1 MNKLKN
7 FTIVLFLCL
16 STNYCLGQSGTTS
29 HGISTFGDLK
39 YDKDFKHLSY
49 VNPDAPK
56 GGEISFWAF
65 GSFDSM
71 HPYTRKGRAGAYSSI
86 FFESLLEGT
95 SDEIDSAYGLVA
107 KEIEYPEDR
116 SWVIFTL
123 RRQVT
128 FSDGSP
134 LTAKDV
140 LFSYKLLKEKGLPSF
155 RAVLEKDIQTAEL
168 ISDFKIKFIFN
179 DDVPKRDLINT
190 VGGLPIFSEKYFVD
204 NKVDF
209 ESSTLTPA
217 LGSGPYIL
225 DKVDVGK
232 QIIYK
237 KNPTYWGNDLPINK
251 GRYNF
256 DQFRIE
262 YFADYNSAFEGF
274 KAGTYTF
281 RNEASSKIWATGYD
295 FPALEK
301 NWVKKTTLPDGN
313 LSSGQSFVLNL
324 RREKFQDIKVRKA
337 IGLMFN
343 FEWSNSTLFY
353 GLYERINSFWDNSDL
368 KASGLPVNQ
377 ELQILNKYKSI
388 LDASNF
394 SEEVFTFP
402 KSSLKQ
408 LDRKNLRQASR
419 LLDDAGWEVGD
430 DGLRRNSEGKTLDV
444 EILNDSQ
451 AFDRIINPYIEN
463 LKKLGINA
471 ANIKIDNAQMTDRRR
486 KFDFD
491 MLVGFLSTQLTPGS
505 ELEQYFG
512 SESADFSI
520 FNLTGIK
527 DQGVDAII
535 KEVRAAESREELG
548 FAIRALDRTL
558 RNKVIW
564 VPQWF
569 KNKHTIAYY
578 DMFEHPENLPP
589 YDIGVLDT
597 WWLNSDKYDNLKDQ
611 GALK

>member
-56 GGEISFWAF
+56 GGGISFWAF

-597 WWLNSDKYDNLKDQ
+597 WWLNSDKYNNLKDQ

>member
-7 FTIVLFLCL
+7 FTIILFLCL

-168 ISDFKIKFIFN
+168 ISDFKIKFVFN

-301 NWVKKTTLPDGN
+301 KWVKKTTLSDGN

-394 SEEVFTFP
+394 SEKVFTFP

-408 LDRKNLRQASR
+408 LDRKNFRQASR

-463 LKKLGINA
+463 LKRLGINA

-512 SESADFSI
+512 SESADFSV

-597 WWLNSDKYDNLKDQ
+597 WWLNSDKYNNLKDQ

>member
-1 MNKLKN
+1 M
-7 FTIVLFLCL
+7 
-16 STNYCLGQSGTTS
+16 
-29 HGISTFGDLK
+29 
-39 YDKDFKHLSY
+39 
-49 VNPDAPK
+49 
-56 GGEISFWAF
+56 
-65 GSFDSM
+65 
-71 HPYTRKGRAGAYSSI
+71 
-86 FFESLLEGT
+86 
-95 SDEIDSAYGLVA
+95 
-107 KEIEYPEDR
+107 
-116 SWVIFTL
+116 
-123 RRQVT
+123 
-128 FSDGSP
+128 
-134 LTAKDV
+134 
-140 LFSYKLLKEKGLPSF
+140 
-155 RAVLEKDIQTAEL
+155 
-168 ISDFKIKFIFN
+168 
-179 DDVPKRDLINT
+179 
-190 VGGLPIFSEKYFVD
+190 
-204 NKVDF
+204 
-209 ESSTLTPA
+209 
-217 LGSGPYIL
+217 

-237 KNPTYWGNDLPINK
+237 KNPNYWGNDLPINK

-256 DQFRIE
+256 DKFRIE

-368 KASGLPVNQ
+368 KASGMPIEQ
-377 ELQILNKYKSI
+377 ELVILNKYKDI
-388 LDASNF
+388 LDANNF
-394 SEEVFTFP
+394 SEEVFSFP

-408 LDRKNLRQASR
+408 LDRKNLRQASK

-430 DGLRRNSEGKTLDV
+430 DGLRRNADGKTLDV

-520 FNLTGIK
+520 FNLTGVK

-535 KEVRAAESREELG
+535 KEVRAAKSREELG
-548 FAIRALDRTL
+548 FAIRALDRVL

-569 KNKHTIAYY
+569 KNKHTIAYF
-578 DMFEHPENLPP
+578 DMYEHPKNLPP

-597 WWLNSDKYDNLKDQ
+597 WWMNSDKYNDLKDQ

>member
-597 WWLNSDKYDNLKDQ
+597 WWLNSDKYNNLKDQ

>member
-368 KASGLPVNQ
+368 KASGLPANQ

-388 LDASNF
+388 LDANNF

-597 WWLNSDKYDNLKDQ
+597 WWLNSDKYNNLKDQ

>member
-368 KASGLPVNQ
+368 KASRLPVNQ

-597 WWLNSDKYDNLKDQ
+597 WWLNSDKYNNLKDQ

>member
-1 MNKLKN
+1 MNKLKS
-7 FTIVLFLCL
+7 FVSVLVFCL
-16 STNYCLGQSGTTS
+16 SANFCIAQDDIIS

-39 YDKDFKHLSY
+39 YEKDFKHLSY
-49 VNPDAPK
+49 VNPNAPK

-107 KEIEYPEDR
+107 KEIQYPEDR

-123 RRQVT
+123 RDLVK

-140 LFSYKLLKEKGLPSF
+140 LFSFNLLKEKGLPSF
-155 RAVLEKDIQTAEL
+155 RAVLEKDVKKAEL
-168 ISDFKIKFIFN
+168 ISDSKIKFIFN

-190 VGGLPIFSEKYFVD
+190 VGGLPIFSQKYFVD
-204 NKVDF
+204 NNVDF
-209 ESSTLTPA
+209 EASTLTPA
-217 LGSGPYIL
+217 VGSGPYIL
-225 DKVDVGK
+225 EKVDVGK

-237 KNPTYWGNDLPINK
+237 KNPAYWGNDLSINK

-256 DQFRIE
+256 DTFRVE

-301 NWVKKTTLPDGN
+301 NWIKKTTLPDGN
-313 LSSGQSFVLNL
+313 LSSGQSFVINL
-324 RREKFQDIKVRKA
+324 RREKFHDIRVRKA

-368 KASGLPVNQ
+368 KAVGIPDNE
-377 ELQILNKYKSI
+377 ELEILNKHKAV
-388 LDASNF
+388 LDVNTF
-394 SEEVFTFP
+394 SQEVYTFP
-402 KSSLKQ
+402 KSSSKQ
-408 LDRKNLRQASR
+408 LDRKNLRQASK
-419 LLDDAGWEVGD
+419 LLDKAGWKVGD
-430 DGLRRNSEGKTLDV
+430 DGLRRNTEGKTLDV

-451 AFDRIINPYIEN
+451 AFDRIINPYVEN

-491 MLVGFLSTQLTPGS
+491 ILVGFLSTQLTPGS

-527 DQGVDAII
+527 DKGVDAII
-535 KEVRAAESREELG
+535 KDVRAAKSREELG
-548 FAIRALDRTL
+548 FAIRALDRVL

-578 DMFEHPENLPP
+578 DMYEHPKTLPP

-597 WWLNSDKYDNLKDQ
+597 WWINTDKYNNLKEQ

>member
-597 WWLNSDKYDNLKDQ
+597 WWLNSDKYNSLKDQ

>member
-7 FTIVLFLCL
+7 FTIILFLCL

-343 FEWSNSTLFY
+343 FEWSNTTLFY
-353 GLYERINSFWDNSDL
+353 SLYERINSFWDNSDL

-463 LKKLGINA
+463 LKRLGINA

-597 WWLNSDKYDNLKDQ
+597 WWLNSDKYNNLKDQ